1 MAGFTTELFRRR
13 IPQILGAYLIASWA
27 VLEFADWAVN
37 RYLLSP
43 YLVDFAFA
51 LLALMAPSVLLL
63 AWYHGAPGRDSWS
76 RLEKIG
82 IPLNLA
88 VAGIVLFGVFQGR
101 DLGAA
106 TTTVV
111 VADEEGNELE
121 RVVPKSEFRRKVALF
136 PFDNVSA
143 DTALGW
149 LQHGLPLAI
158 YYDLRQDIFFDVQ
171 HAAYFAERLRE
182 AGYTAGVDVP
192 LSLQREIAQ
201 ERHRNYFLTGT
212 ITQAEG
218 EIVVK
223 TSLYDAARGRL
234 VSEASVSGADPLA
247 MADSLSLQL
256 KRDLE
261 IPAQHVEESTDLPV
275 AELVTASR
283 SAFRA
288 YVEGFHAVV
297 FEGDWQRAV
306 RSLNDAREEDP
317 SFAYAHLLAYT
328 VLLLGNRGPEA
339 QEAVKTAVEHDYR
352 LAERDR
358 FTAKTEYY
366 HIVRQDI
373 EKAVAVARMQTELF
387 PDDIEGH
394 ARLGLLLAVQ
404 NDRPAAIGE
413 YEKILELDPSQYDVL
428 QTIGGLYE
436 SMGEFESAL
445 DYYSRYVER
454 FPDSE
459 RSFRVVGDLY
469 GQLGEHDQARANY
482 ERALLVDPGSVE
494 SLIALGSL
502 EHTTG
507 RMPEA
512 EARYDEALEAAST
525 TEQRAAVL
533 QGLQQFH
540 DWRGQVR
547 EAIEYRARRN
557 EMLRRSTRPPVQTA
571 VERLLSLDLFVRA
584 GKPAAALDSLAA
596 IQGSL
601 EPPWDVLGSLGAVV
615 VFSRLE
621 DAERLS
627 EAITALQRMIAT
639 LGFENLRWLA
649 LEVEGRLSELEGDCE
664 SGLEKYSAALE
675 LYPARASLHTKIGRC
690 ERKLGRLEEATA
702 SLGRAL
708 QVRPADAEA
717 LLELALVSEE
727 AGDREAAL
735 EQVDAALEVWAE
747 ADPGFKSAAEARAL
761 KTRLGG

>member
-63 AWYHGAPGRDSWS
+63 AWFHGAPGRDSWS
-76 RLEKIG
+76 RVEKIG

-111 VADEEGNELE
+111 VADEEGNQLQ
-121 RVVPKSEFRRKVALF
+121 RVVPKAEFRRKIALF

-143 DTALGW
+143 DTSLGW
-149 LQHGLPLAI
+149 LQYGLPVAI
-158 YYDLRQDIFFDVQ
+158 YLDLRQDIFFDVQ
-171 HAAYFAERLRE
+171 HAAYFADQLRE
-182 AGYTAGVDVP
+182 AGYAAGVEVP

-201 ERHRNYFLTGT
+201 ETHRNHFLTGT
-212 ITQAEG
+212 ITRAEG
-218 EIVVK
+218 EIVVE

-247 MADSLSLQL
+247 LADSLSLRL

-283 SAFRA
+283 SAFRD
-288 YVEGFHAVV
+288 YVEGFRAVV
-297 FEGDWQRAV
+297 LDGDWERAI
-306 RSLNDAREEDP
+306 RALNRAREEDP
-317 SFAYAHLLAYT
+317 TFAYAHMMAYI
-328 VLLLGNRGPEA
+328 VLLLGNRGPEG
-339 QEAVKTAVEHDYR
+339 QEAIKAAVEYEYR

-358 FTAKTEYY
+358 FAAKLNYY
-366 HIVRQDI
+366 HLVRQDV

-387 PDDIEGH
+387 PDDVEGH
-394 ARLGLLLAVQ
+394 ASLAQLLGLQ

-413 YEKILELDPSQYDVL
+413 YEKILELDASQYDVL
-428 QTIGGLYE
+428 QTIGALYE

-469 GQLGEHDQARANY
+469 RQLGEHDQARANY

-507 RMPEA
+507 HMPEA
-512 EARYDEALEAAST
+512 EARYGEALEAAST
-525 TEQRAAVL
+525 PEQRAVVL
-533 QGLQQFH
+533 EGLQEFH

-557 EMLRRSTRPPVQTA
+557 EVLQRSTRPPVQTA
-571 VERLLSLDLFVRA
+571 VERLVSLDLFVRA
-584 GKPAAALDSLAA
+584 GEPAPALDSLAA
-596 IQGSL
+596 IQRSL
-601 EPPWDVLGSLGAVV
+601 EPPWDILGSLGAVV

-627 EAITALQRMIAT
+627 EAVTALNQMIAT
-639 LGFENLRWLA
+639 LGFENMRTLA
-649 LEVEGRLSELEGDCE
+649 FEAEGRLSELEGDCE

-675 LYPARASLHTKIGRC
+675 LNPARASLYTKIGRC
-690 ERKLGRLEEATA
+690 ERKLGRLEEAAA
-702 SLGRAL
+702 SLGRGL

-717 LLELALVSEE
+717 LLELALVKEA
-727 AGDREAAL
+727 AGDREGAL
-735 EQVDAALEVWAE
+735 EQVEAALEVWAA
-747 ADPGFKSAAEARAL
+747 ADVEFEPAAEARAL
-761 KTRLGG
+761 QARLGG

>member
-27 VLEFADWAVN
+27 VLEFADFAVN
-37 RYLLSP
+37 RYVLSP
-43 YLVDFAFA
+43 YLVDFALA

-63 AWYHGAPGRDSWS
+63 AWFHGAPGRDSWT
-76 RLEKIG
+76 RVEKIG

-106 TTTVV
+106 TTTVL

-143 DTALGW
+143 DTSLGW
-149 LQHGLPLAI
+149 LQHGMPLAI
-158 YYDLRQDIFFDVQ
+158 YLDLRQDIFFDVRQ
-171 HAAYFAERLRE
+171 AEYFAERLRE

-192 LSLQREIAQ
+192 LSLQRKIAQ
-201 ERHRNYFLTGT
+201 ETHRDYFLTGT
-212 ITQAEG
+212 ITRAEG
-218 EIVVK
+218 EIVVE

-261 IPAQHVEESTDLPV
+261 IPARHIEESTDLPV

-283 SAFRA
+283 SAFRD
-288 YVEGFHAVV
+288 YVEGFYAVA
-297 FEGDWQRAV
+297 FDGDWERAIRAV
-306 RSLNDAREEDP
+306 NSAREEDP
-317 SFAYAHLLAYT
+317 SFAYAHMLAYQ
-328 VLLLGNRGPEA
+328 VLLLGNRGPEG
-339 QEAVKTAVEHDYR
+339 QEAVKAAVEHDYR
-352 LAERDR
+352 LAERDG
-358 FTAKTEYY
+358 FAAKINFY
-366 HIVRQDI
+366 HLVRQDI
-373 EKAVAVARMQTELF
+373 GKAVAVARMQTELF
-387 PDDIEGH
+387 PDDVEGH
-394 ARLGLLLAVQ
+394 ANLAQLLGLQ
-404 NDRPAAIGE
+404 NDRPAAIAE
-413 YEKILELDPSQYDVL
+413 YEQILELDPSQHDVL
-428 QTIGGLYE
+428 QAIGGLYE
-436 SMGEFESAL
+436 SMGEFQSAL

-469 GQLGEHDQARANY
+469 RQLGEHDQARTNY
-482 ERALLVDPGSVE
+482 ERGLLVDPGSVE
-494 SLIALGSL
+494 SLIALATL

-507 RMPEA
+507 RMAEA
-512 EARYDEALEAAST
+512 EARYDEALEAANT
-525 TEQRAAVL
+525 TEQRAAVFE
-533 QGLQQFH
+533 GLKEFH

-547 EAIEYRARRN
+547 EAIEYRAHRN
-557 EMLRRSTRPPVQTA
+557 ELLQRSTRPPVSTA
-571 VERLLSLDLFVRA
+571 VERLVSLDLFVRA

-601 EPPWDVLGSLGAVV
+601 EPPWDLLGSLGAVV
-615 VFSRLE
+615 VFSALE

-627 EAITALQRMIAT
+627 EAVTALNRMITAL
-639 LGFENLRWLA
+639 GFEIFRTLA
-649 LEVEGRLSELEGDCE
+649 LEAEGRLYELEGDCE
-664 SGLEKYSAALE
+664 SGLEKYSAALA
-675 LYPARASLHTKIGRC
+675 LMPARVGLHTKIGRC
-690 ERKLGRLEEATA
+690 ERKLGRLDEAAA

-708 QVRPADAEA
+708 QVRPANAEA
-717 LLELALVSEE
+717 LLELALVRE
-727 AGDREAAL
+727 ASGDREGAL
-735 EQVDAALEVWAE
+735 EQVEASLEVWAE
-747 ADPGFKSAAEARAL
+747 ADEGFEPAAEARAL
-761 KTRLGG
+761 QTRLGG

>member
-13 IPQILGAYLIASWA
+13 IPQILGAYLIGSWA

-37 RYLLSP
+37 RYVLSP

-63 AWYHGAPGRDSWS
+63 AWFHGAPGPDNWT

-121 RVVPKSEFRRKVALF
+121 RVVPKSESRRKVALF
-136 PFDNVSA
+136 PFDNASA
-143 DTALGW
+143 DTSLGW

-158 YYDLRQDIFFDVQ
+158 YHDLRQDIFFDVQ
-171 HAAYFAERLRE
+171 HSAYFAERLRE

-201 ERHRNYFLTGT
+201 ETHRNYFLTGM

-218 EIVVK
+218 EIVVE

-234 VSEASVSGADPLA
+234 VSEGSVSGADPLA

-283 SAFRA
+283 SAFRD
-288 YVEGFHAVV
+288 YVEGFRAVV
-297 FEGDWQRAV
+297 YDGDWERAIRAV
-306 RSLNDAREEDP
+306 NSAREEDP
-317 SFAYAHLLAYT
+317 SFAYAHLLAYQ

-339 QEAVKTAVEHDYR
+339 QEAVKAAVEHDYR

-358 FTAKTEYY
+358 FSAKAEYY

-394 ARLGLLLAVQ
+394 HRLAQLFGLQ
-404 NDRPAAIGE
+404 NDRPAAIAE
-413 YEKILELDPSQYDVL
+413 YEKILELDASQYDML
-428 QTIGGLYE
+428 QAIGGLYE
-436 SMGEFESAL
+436 SMGEFERAL
-445 DYYSRYVER
+445 DYYSQYVER
-454 FPDSE
+454 FPDAE

-469 GQLGEHDQARANY
+469 RQLGEHDQARANY
-482 ERALLVDPGSVE
+482 ERALLIEPGSIE
-494 SLIALGSL
+494 SLVALATL
-502 EHTTG
+502 ERTTG
-507 RMPEA
+507 RMQEA
-512 EARYDEALEAAST
+512 EARYDEALEAANT

-533 QGLQQFH
+533 EGLTEFH

-557 EMLRRSTRPPVQTA
+557 EALQRSTRPPVQTA
-571 VERLLSLDLFVRA
+571 VERLVSLDLFVRA
-584 GKPAAALDSLAA
+584 GEPAAALDSLAT

-601 EPPWDVLGSLGAVV
+601 EPPWDLLGSLGEVV
-615 VFSRLE
+615 VFSELE

-627 EAITALQRMIAT
+627 EAITGLNRMIAT
-639 LGFENLRWLA
+639 LGFENLRTLA
-649 LEVEGRLSELEGDCE
+649 LQAEGRLSELEGDCE
-664 SGLEKYSAALE
+664 TGLEKYSAALE
-675 LYPARASLHTKIGRC
+675 LNPAQASLHTKIGRC
-690 ERKLGRLEEATA
+690 GRKLGRLDEAAA
-702 SLGRAL
+702 SLASTL
-708 QVRPADAEA
+708 KVRPADAEA
-717 LLELALVSEE
+717 LLELALVREE

-735 EQVDAALEVWAE
+735 EQVEAALEVWAK
-747 ADPGFKSAAEARAL
+747 ADPGFQPAAEARAL
-761 KTRLGG
+761 KRRLGG

>member
-13 IPQILGAYLIASWA
+13 IPQILGAYLITSWA
-27 VLEFADWAVN
+27 VLEFADFAVN
-37 RYLLSP
+37 RYVLSP

-63 AWYHGAPGRDSWS
+63 AWVHGAPGRDSWT

-88 VAGIVLFGVFQGR
+88 VAGLVLFGVFQGR

-143 DTALGW
+143 DTSLGW
-149 LQHGLPLAI
+149 LQHGLPLAV

-171 HAAYFAERLRE
+171 HAAHFAERLRE
-182 AGYTAGVDVP
+182 AGYTAGVGVP

-201 ERHRNYFLTGT
+201 EIHRNYFLTGT
-212 ITQAEG
+212 IAEAAG
-218 EIVVK
+218 EIVVE

-234 VSEASVSGADPLA
+234 VSEASVSGADPFA

-275 AELVTASR
+275 AELLTASR
-283 SAFRA
+283 PAFRD
-288 YVEGFHAVV
+288 YVEGFRAVALD
-297 FEGDWQRAV
+297 GDWERAI
-306 RSLNDAREEDP
+306 RLLNSAREEDP
-317 SFAYAHLLAYT
+317 SFAYAHLMAYA
-328 VLLLGNRGPEA
+328 VLLLGNRGPEG
-339 QEAVKTAVEHDYR
+339 QEAVKAAVEHDYR

-358 FTAKTEYY
+358 FAAKIEYY

-387 PDDIEGH
+387 PDDVEGH
-394 ARLGLLLAVQ
+394 ARLARLLVARY
-404 NDRPAAIGE
+404 DRPAAIAE
-413 YEKILELDPSQYDVL
+413 YEKILELDASQYDVL
-428 QTIGGLYE
+428 QAIGGLYE
-436 SMGEFESAL
+436 SMGEFERAL

-459 RSFRVVGDLY
+459 RSFRVVGNLY
-469 GQLGEHDQARANY
+469 RQLGEHDQARTNY

-502 EHTTG
+502 EHATG

-512 EARYDEALEAAST
+512 EASYEEALEAANT
-525 TEQRAAVL
+525 TDQRAAVFE
-533 QGLQQFH
+533 GLTQFH

-547 EAIEYRARRN
+547 NAIDYRARRTQ
-557 EMLRRSTRPPVQTA
+557 ELEISTRAPVQT
-571 VERLLSLDLFVRA
+571 VVDRLVSLDLFVRA
-584 GKPAAALDSLAA
+584 GEPAAALDSLAA

-601 EPPWDVLGSLGAVV
+601 EPPLHLLGSLGAVV
-615 VFSRLE
+615 VFSELE
-621 DAERLS
+621 NAERLS
-627 EAITALQRMIAT
+627 EAVTALNQMIAA
-639 LGFENLRWLA
+639 LGLEYMRTLA
-649 LEVEGRLSELEGDCE
+649 LQAEGRLSELEGDCE
-664 SGLEKYSAALE
+664 AGLEKYSAALE
-675 LYPARASLHTKIGRC
+675 LNPSQAALHTKIGRC
-690 ERKLGRLEEATA
+690 ERKLGRLEEAAA
-702 SLGRAL
+702 SLERTL

-717 LLELALVSEE
+717 LLELALVREE
-727 AGDREAAL
+727 AGDREGAL
-735 EQVDAALEVWAE
+735 ERVDAALEVWAE
-747 ADPGFKSAAEARAL
+747 ADPGFEPAAEARAL

>member
-1 MAGFTTELFRRR
+1 MAGLTTELFRRR
-13 IPQILGAYLIASWA
+13 IPQILGAYLIGSWA

-63 AWYHGAPGRDSWS
+63 AWFHGAPGRDSWS
-76 RLEKIG
+76 RVEKIG

-143 DTALGW
+143 DTSLGW

-158 YYDLRQDIFFDVQ
+158 YHDLRQDIFFDVQ

-182 AGYTAGVDVP
+182 AGFTAGVDVP
-192 LSLQREIAQ
+192 LSLQREIA
-201 ERHRNYFLTGT
+201 RDTHRNYFLTGA

-218 EIVVK
+218 EIVVE

-234 VSEASVSGADPLA
+234 VSEAAASGNDPLA
-247 MADSLSLQL
+247 LADLLSLQL

-283 SAFRA
+283 SAFRD
-288 YVEGFHAVV
+288 YVEGFRAVV
-297 FEGDWQRAV
+297 LEGDWERAI
-306 RSLNDAREEDP
+306 RAANNARAADP
-317 SFAYAHLLAYT
+317 SFAYAHMLAYQ
-328 VLLLGNRGPEA
+328 VLLLGNRGLEG
-339 QEAVKTAVEHDYR
+339 QEAVKAAVEHDYR
-352 LAERDR
+352 LAERDG
-358 FTAKTEYY
+358 FAAKISYY
-366 HIVRQDI
+366 HIVRRDI

-387 PDDIEGH
+387 PDDVEGH
-394 ARLGLLLAVQ
+394 ASLAQLLAVQ
-404 NDRPAAIGE
+404 NDRPAAIAE
-413 YEKILELDPSQYDVL
+413 YETILELDPSQYDVL

-445 DYYSRYVER
+445 DYYGRYVER

-469 GQLGEHDQARANY
+469 RQLGEHEQARANY

-507 RMPEA
+507 RMQEA
-512 EARYDEALEAAST
+512 EARYEEAFEAAST
-525 TEQRAAVL
+525 SEQRAAVFE
-533 QGLQQFH
+533 GLQEFYN
-540 DWRGQVR
+540 WRGQVR
-547 EAIEYRARRN
+547 DAIEQRARRI
-557 EMLRRSTRPPVQTA
+557 EALQGSTHPPVQTA
-571 VERLLSLDLFVRA
+571 VHRLLSLDLFVRA
-584 GKPAAALDSLAA
+584 GEPAAALDSLAA
-596 IQGSL
+596 IQASF
-601 EPPWDVLGSLGAVV
+601 EPPWDLLGSLGAVV
-615 VFSRLE
+615 VFSELE
-621 DAERLS
+621 DDERLS
-627 EAITALQRMIAT
+627 EAIKALNRMITALGYEYIRT
-639 LGFENLRWLA
+639 LA
-649 LEVEGRLSELEGDCE
+649 LWTEGRLNELQGDCE

-675 LYPARASLHTKIGRC
+675 LTPAQASLHTEIGRC
-690 ERKLGRLEEATA
+690 ERKLGRLAEATA
-702 SLGRAL
+702 SLGRTL
-708 QVRPADAEA
+708 RVWPADAEA
-717 LLELALVSEE
+717 LLELALVREE

-735 EQVDAALEVWAE
+735 EQVNAALEVWAE
-747 ADPGFKSAAEARAL
+747 ADPGFEPAAEARAL
-761 KTRLGG
+761 QTRLGG

>member
-1 MAGFTTELFRRR
+1 MEGFTTELFRRR

-27 VLEFADWAVN
+27 VLEFADFAVN
-37 RYLLSP
+37 RYVLSP

-63 AWYHGAPGRDSWS
+63 AWFHGAPGRDSWT
-76 RLEKIG
+76 RVEKIG

-88 VAGIVLFGVFQGR
+88 LAGIVLFGVFQGR

-111 VADEEGNELE
+111 VADEEGNEIE
-121 RVVPKSEFRRKVALF
+121 RVVPKSEFRRNVALF

-143 DTALGW
+143 DTSLGW
-149 LQHGLPLAI
+149 LQHGMPLAI
-158 YYDLRQDIFFDVQ
+158 YHDLRQDIFFDVQ

-192 LSLQREIAQ
+192 LALQREIAK
-201 ERHRNYFLTGT
+201 ETHRNYFLTGT
-212 ITQAEG
+212 IGEAEG
-218 EIVVK
+218 DIVVE

-234 VSEASVSGADPLA
+234 VSEASVSGTDPFA
-247 MADSLSLQL
+247 MADSLSLRL

-261 IPAQHVEESTDLPV
+261 IPDQHVEESTDLPV
-275 AELVTASR
+275 AELITAS
-283 SAFRA
+283 SAAFRG
-288 YVEGFHAVV
+288 YVAGYHAVV
-297 FEGDWQRAV
+297 FDGDWERAI
-306 RSLNDAREEDP
+306 RSLNSAREEDP
-317 SFAYAHLLAYT
+317 SFAYAHMMAYV
-328 VLLLGNRGPEA
+328 VLLLANRGPEG
-339 QEAVKTAVEHDYR
+339 QEAVKAAVEHDYR

-358 FTAKTEYY
+358 FAAKINYY
-366 HIVRQDI
+366 HLVRQDI

-387 PDDIEGH
+387 PDDVEGH
-394 ARLGLLLAVQ
+394 SSLAQLLALQ

-413 YEKILELDPSQYDVL
+413 YEKILELDASQYDVL
-428 QTIGGLYE
+428 QAIGGLYE

-459 RSFRVVGDLY
+459 RSFRVVGNLY
-469 GQLGEHDQARANY
+469 RQLGEHEQARANY

-525 TEQRAAVL
+525 SEQRAAVL
-533 QGLQQFH
+533 EGLQQFH

-547 EAIEYRARRN
+547 KAIEYRARRN
-557 EMLRRSTRPPVQTA
+557 ETLQRSTHPPVQTA
-571 VERLLSLDLFVRA
+571 VDRLVSLDLFVRA
-584 GKPAAALDSLAA
+584 GEPEAALDSLATL
-596 IQGSL
+596 QGSL
-601 EPPWDVLGSLGAVV
+601 EPPLDVLGSLGAVV
-615 VFSRLE
+615 VFSELE

-627 EAITALQRMIAT
+627 EAVTALNQMIAA
-639 LGFENLRWLA
+639 LGFEHLRTLA
-649 LEVEGRLSELEGDCE
+649 LEAEGRLSELEGDCE
-664 SGLEKYSAALE
+664 SGLEKYSAALA
-675 LYPARASLHTKIGRC
+675 LDPARAGLHTKIGRC
-690 ERKLGRLEEATA
+690 ERKLGRLDEAAA
-702 SLGRAL
+702 SLAGTL
-708 QVRPADAEA
+708 KVRPADAEA
-717 LLELALVSEE
+717 LLELALVKEE

-747 ADPGFKSAAEARAL
+747 ADEGFEPAAEARAL